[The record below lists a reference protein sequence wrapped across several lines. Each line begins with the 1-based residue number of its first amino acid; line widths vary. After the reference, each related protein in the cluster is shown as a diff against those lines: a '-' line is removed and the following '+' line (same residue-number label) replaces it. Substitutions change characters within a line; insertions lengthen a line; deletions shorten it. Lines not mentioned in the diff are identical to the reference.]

1 VGFEGIDLM
10 LFNPLLVSKC
20 VLAMAL
26 AVFAVPAVWAAGDDV
41 TTPPAPTPTPR
52 CPDGQI
58 HDKKAGKCVPVKSSS
73 LNETDRYQAVRELAY
88 AQRYT
93 AASLV
98 LDAMADQLDDRV
110 LTYRGFL
117 MRKTGR
123 FDQALTYYRSAM
135 EKNPSNLLVR
145 SYMGQGFVES
155 GDLAAARRQHE
166 EILAR
171 GGQGTW
177 AEVSLRD
184 ALASGRTYRY

>member
-1 VGFEGIDLM
+1 VGLKGIDLM

-20 VLAMAL
+20 ALVMAL
-26 AVFAVPAVWAAGDDV
+26 AVFAVPMVLAAGDDA

-52 CPDGQI
+52 CPEGQI

-73 LNETDRYQAVRELAY
+73 LNDTDRYQAVRELAY

-123 FDQALTYYRSAM
+123 LDQAATYYRSAI
-135 EKNPSNLLVR
+135 EKNPNNLLVR

>member
-1 VGFEGIDLM
+1 M
-10 LFNPLLVSKC
+10 LTPARVYARCILALGAWTLLIPL
-20 VLAMAL
+20 A
-26 AVFAVPAVWAAGDDV
+26 FAAGDDV

-52 CPDGQI
+52 CPEGQI
-58 HDKKAGKCVPVKSSS
+58 HDRKAGKCVPVKSSA
-73 LNETDRYQAVRELAY
+73 LNDEDRYQAVRELAY
-88 AQRYT
+88 LEKYAAAAQ
-93 AASLV
+93 V
-98 LDAMADQLDDRV
+98 LDAMSDQRDDRV

-117 MRKTGR
+117 KRKLGQM
-123 FDQALTYYRSAM
+123 DQAIQYYRAAID
-135 EKNPSNLLVR
+135 KNPNNLLVR

>member
-1 VGFEGIDLM
+1 M
-10 LFNPLLVSKC
+10 WFNAQLLQKY
-20 VLAMAL
+20 VLAITL
-26 AVFAVPAVWAAGDDV
+26 AVLAIPGAFAAGDDD

-52 CPDGQI
+52 CPVGQI
-58 HDKKAGKCVPVKSSS
+58 HDQKAGKCVPVKSSS
-73 LNETDRYQAVRELAY
+73 LDDKDRYQAVRELAY
-88 AQRYT
+88 AQRYA

-98 LDAMADQLDDRV
+98 LDAMTDQLDDRV

-123 FDQALTYYRSAM
+123 MDQALTYYRSAM
-135 EKNPSNLLVR
+135 ERNPNNLLVR

-171 GGQGTW
+171 GGQGSW

>member
-1 VGFEGIDLM
+1 MRSPSFFLKSRA
-10 LFNPLLVSKC
+10 LVITL
-20 VLAMAL
+20 VAL
-26 AVFAVPAVWAAGDDV
+26 AVPVAFAAGDDASS
-41 TTPPAPTPTPR
+41 PPPPTPTLR

-58 HDKKAGKCVPVKSSS
+58 HDKKTGKCVPAKTSS
-73 LNETDRYQAVRELAY
+73 LDDRDRYQAVRELAY
-88 AQRYT
+88 AERYA

-98 LDAMADQLDDRV
+98 LDAMTDQLDDRV

-123 FDQALTYYRSAM
+123 PDQALAYYRSAV
-135 EKNPSNLLVR
+135 ERNPNNLLVR

-155 GDLAAARRQHE
+155 GDLAAARQQHE
-166 EILAR
+166 EILTR
-171 GGQGTW
+171 GGRGTW

>member
-1 VGFEGIDLM
+1 M
-10 LFNPLLVSKC
+10 LLKALLLPRC
-20 VLAMAL
+20 LLAIAL
-26 AVFAVPAVWAAGDDV
+26 AVGMIPSAFAAGDDV

-58 HDKKAGKCVPVKSSS
+58 HDQKAGKCVPVKSSS
-73 LNETDRYQAVRELAY
+73 LDDKDRYQAVRELAY
-88 AQRYT
+88 AERYA

-98 LDAMADQLDDRV
+98 LDAMTDQLDDRV

-117 MRKTGR
+117 MRKTGQL
-123 FDQALTYYRSAM
+123 DQAVTYYRSAL

-155 GDLAAARRQHE
+155 GDLAAARRQHD

-171 GGQGTW
+171 GGKGTW

>member
-1 VGFEGIDLM
+1 M
-10 LFNPLLVSKC
+10 RSRTLFVWRRLLAS
-20 VLAMAL
+20 AL
-26 AVFAVPAVWAAGDDV
+26 FVIAVPLAFAAGDDV

-58 HDKKAGKCVPVKSSS
+58 HDKKTGKCVPAKTSA
-73 LNETDRYQAVRELAY
+73 LDDKDRYQAVRELAY
-88 AQRYT
+88 AERYA
-93 AASLV
+93 AASMV
-98 LDAMADQLDDRV
+98 LDAMTDPLDDRV

-123 FDQALTYYRSAM
+123 LDQALSYYRSAI
-135 EKNPSNLLVR
+135 EKNPNNLLAR

-155 GDLAAARRQHE
+155 GDLSAARGQHE

-171 GGQGTW
+171 GGRGTW
-177 AEVSLRD
+177 AEVALRN

>member
-1 VGFEGIDLM
+1 MRSNTPFI
-10 LFNPLLVSKC
+10 SRH
-20 VLAMAL
+20 AL
-26 AVFAVPAVWAAGDDV
+26 AAALAIFATSAVFAAGDDV
-41 TTPPAPTPTPR
+41 TTPPPPTPTPR

-58 HDKKAGKCVPVKSSS
+58 HDPKAGRCVPAKSSGLS
-73 LNETDRYQAVRELAY
+73 DRERYQAVRELAY

-93 AASLV
+93 AAALV
-98 LDAMADQLDDRV
+98 LDTMSDQKDDRV

-123 FDQALTYYRSAM
+123 LDQAVSYYQAALDR
-135 EKNPSNLLVR
+135 NPDNLLVR

-155 GDLAAARRQHE
+155 GNLDAARRQHE

-171 GGQGTW
+171 SGKGTW

-184 ALASGRTYRY
+184 ALASGRTYGY

>member
-1 VGFEGIDLM
+1 M
-10 LFNPLLVSKC
+10 LFNAFLLPRC
-20 VLAMAL
+20 VLAIAL
-26 AVFAVPAVWAAGDDV
+26 AFAAIPSAFAAGDDV

-58 HDKKAGKCVPVKSSS
+58 HDQKAGKCVPVKSSS
-73 LNETDRYQAVRELAY
+73 LDDKDRYQAVRELAY
-88 AQRYT
+88 AERYA

-98 LDAMADQLDDRV
+98 LDAMTDQLDDRV

-123 FDQALTYYRSAM
+123 LDQAVTYYLSAI

-171 GGQGTW
+171 GGKGTW

-184 ALASGRTYRY
+184 ALVSGRTYRY